1 MVQVSLQS
9 LCVLGR
15 KSSKFRQNLVDV
27 NTKYSYFEVVGK
39 KDKSARDN
47 LTALRHFYASFPS
60 RCKQKIQLFRE
71 GCRKKGQKCTR
82 QSHCIT
88 ALFRFFSVAYQKWT
102 PRDNLFHAGSIV
114 I

>member
-1 MVQVSLQS
+1 MTGSPFGILIPLMVQVSLQS

-27 NTKYSYFEVVGK
+27 NTKYSYFEKVVGK

-60 RCKQKIQLFRE
+60 LIRNGRHVTTYFTQVVLSFNIRN
-71 GCRKKGQKCTR
+71 RP
-82 QSHCIT
+82 
-88 ALFRFFSVAYQKWT
+88 FFK
-102 PRDNLFHAGSIV
+102 HI
-114 I
+114 